1 MPAFKPLPATAVF
14 SPSDSLELTASK
26 AYYNENLGATVFDV
40 SLNGE
45 RVTVV
50 QNVEDEWVTW
60 GEFEDIGYAEICV
73 SGSRVDAMRAVFAE
87 VLRHIV

>member
-1 MPAFKPLPATAVF
+1 MPFKPLPATAVF

-26 AYYNENLGATVFDV
+26 AHYDEDLGATVFNV

-45 RVTVV
+45 HVTIV

-60 GEFEDIGYAEICV
+60 GEFEDNGYAEVCV
-73 SGSRVDAMRAVFAE
+73 SGPRVEAVRAVFAE
-87 VLRHIV
+87 VLRHVV